1 MRGFADDSTDG
12 PSAAA
17 ADGAEAL
24 GSPGMPM
31 EASSFSSQASYLEA
45 VSSAIV
51 AMPPD
56 ALRQSLEYVLPPV
69 VRVLRAETEALGRS
83 GDADTPSDTPSEPLK
98 RRAARLEA
106 LESAARCV
114 SRVVRRAGR
123 CGNSPDASLEL
134 FAALVSTLGRAVEA
148 SDGSATRSTTTPANE
163 NADANAQ
170 SFFAQSSSGALEH
183 VRLAALDATRG
194 ALSVFADADV
204 TALVEK
210 DANLPVLGYAVSLF
224 LNVARAEAARGALGS
239 RVLRREALAAL
250 AELVAAA
257 ARGEAL
263 LASKKQNRNTSRALA
278 LPSALAFFLP
288 GVVSGCARA
297 VAASV
302 GSRAGHGA
310 GPASAAEDGAAAEA
324 AAAALSTVCRAALA
338 DADFVL
344 RTRRVPPDGPNGPSS
359 QSISASADA
368 AAAERAA
375 LAAELRGLAKRPAKD
390 VHGASRRRVAEDA
403 SSTRPEEAEEEAED
417 HPGFETTLDSNASPE
432 IECRL
437 RVVRDSKW
445 LAAAAPRVAAAASS
459 AYAQLVT
466 HAKPSARAA
475 AARGALEVLETC
487 GETLGETACVALL
500 SAALVA
506 ARDPWRSASDGARA
520 NLERLFGTRKGEKA
534 EKNSEKA
541 SFHRALL
548 IRAFRESLR
557 ALPRAARRES
567 QSFDATDEGGGGG
580 EGGAC
585 ARRAAA
591 ALDLLDADAL
601 AETLLTDDGA
611 RRDVSAAL
619 AACFEMEPDVGHGV
633 RGTSR
638 DLSRSTSRSG
648 TGTNASFD
656 VDRDARERSARWLV
670 FFAGN
675 GGVPDEEGEPRAKNA
690 LQKNTTLVPSPVPP
704 PRASFLS
711 HSGLFAAVAG
721 VARALGANP
730 AILPAL
736 LETHLRLVRETLAG
750 ARDAEEE
757 EARESTRL
765 QSQKGMTAFS
775 AADAWRRK
783 ARAHVAV
790 AVELLLGSAEGRAA
804 EDPGSSQAASTRI
817 STARNALEAFLAGGA
832 WDLPTSPAAAAA
844 AAARRRRERKRERR
858 SARWVRKAKTRGVHS
873 APRGDRERGEADAR
887 SDSGE
892 DEASGSDSDSESGSD
907 AESFGDD
914 GRTKPRVANVRFAA
928 TARENALLA
937 CLLLEAVGS
946 VACACGPTFV
956 KNGGFLPTALVP
968 LLLKLGDENARARET
983 AEGVLFRVAVVGGFF
998 TGPVSGVST
1007 SNDATE
1013 KITATS
1019 ADVSAAIGALVTENA
1034 DYVVDALSRRLRRLE
1049 AFPDAARFFAAVLGS
1064 GTKAGGAAR
1073 RLLPFLRDP
1082 IARAAE
1088 AISVKAR
1095 AVRFTRFQTDDAP
1108 RDVGHDD
1115 DVCAF
1120 TRIMAQTASAA
1131 SAEARATDDEI
1142 AEASVALAPL
1152 TRALAKREEAKR
1164 TGLVRRDGEMS
1175 AFFSGHL
1182 ENDDDTIDETSR
1194 TQSQNESFEDLSK
1207 TDVASLTRSL
1217 PPLLAS
1223 WRRRQTRLA
1232 RTSKL
1237 CAVMARAAAPLM
1249 ESGDPRRRRLA
1260 SAALAASLRA
1270 CGAFAASF
1278 ARDEPVRAAL
1288 RGAFPEDVPED
1299 DSFNPE
1305 DRVVKVL
1312 PLIHETWPHVAVA
1325 LVGQPRGPSVSP
1337 SAFEASADALAACAE
1352 ASQPGNGGFVS
1363 RRLLRDAWPGLVRV
1377 LKLGAPSIE
1386 ARRDQTRA
1394 RLERVALIDGKTM
1407 TASYAFGDSFVTSAG
1422 ASDGGHRSLALS
1434 ERIERDGGVEDRS
1447 DRSDRSAETPASRAT
1462 TRASAVVRTCVLR
1475 LLETLASD
1483 EATKEATRDVASFA
1497 LAAAVPFALG
1507 EPTTRRNVTGG
1518 TGTSDRL
1525 ARELTTRAV
1534 AAVTALAAID
1544 PDAAWMAL
1552 ASRAT
1557 GRDDVPVPEAP
1568 RFVIPS
1574 DGETPRKRH
1583 GSEFPRL
1590 PSFREISPAPKTQTS
1605 PSVAAAAARLLAA
1618 IEGRAETGVE
1628 SG

>member
-148 SDGSATRSTTTPANE
+148 SDGSATRSTTTPTNE

-278 LPSALAFFLP
+278 APSALAFFLP

-310 GPASAAEDGAAAEA
+310 GPAGAAEDGAAAEA

-338 DADFVL
+338 DSDFVL
-344 RTRRVPPDGPNGPSS
+344 RTRRVPPDGPDGPSS
-359 QSISASADA
+359 QSISASAEA
-368 AAAERAA
+368 AAADRAA
-375 LAAELRGLAKRPAKD
+375 LAAELRGLAKRPAKH

-403 SSTRPEEAEEEAED
+403 SSTRPEEEAEEAED
-417 HPGFETTLDSNASPE
+417 PGFETTLDSNASPE
-432 IECRL
+432 TSRL

-466 HAKPSARAA
+466 HAKPGARAA

-520 NLERLFGTRKGEKA
+520 NLERLFGTRTA
-534 EKNSEKA
+534 NDKNSEKA

-887 SDSGE
+887 SDFGE
-892 DEASGSDSDSESGSD
+892 DEADGSDSDSESGSD

-914 GRTKPRVANVRFAA
+914 GGTKPRVANVRFAA

-983 AEGVLFRVAVVGGFF
+983 AEGVLFRVAAVGGFF

-1013 KITATS
+1013 KKTATS

-1095 AVRFTRFQTDDAP
+1095 AVRFTRFQTENAP

-1131 SAEARATDDEI
+1131 SAEARATNDEI

-1164 TGLVRRDGEMS
+1164 TGLVQRDGEMS

-1182 ENDDDTIDETSR
+1182 DNDDDTIDETSR

-1237 CAVMARAAAPLM
+1237 CAVMARATAPLM

-1278 ARDEPVRAAL
+1278 ALDEPTRAAL

-1377 LKLGAPSIE
+1377 LKLGAPSVE

>member
-148 SDGSATRSTTTPANE
+148 SDGSATRSTTTPTNE

-278 LPSALAFFLP
+278 APSALAFFLP

-310 GPASAAEDGAAAEA
+310 GPAGAAEDGAAAEA

-338 DADFVL
+338 DSDFVL
-344 RTRRVPPDGPNGPSS
+344 RTRRVPPDGPDGPSS
-359 QSISASADA
+359 QSISASAEA
-368 AAAERAA
+368 AAADRAA
-375 LAAELRGLAKRPAKD
+375 LAAELRGLAKRPAKH

-403 SSTRPEEAEEEAED
+403 SSTRPEEEAEEAED
-417 HPGFETTLDSNASPE
+417 PGFETTLDSNASPE
-432 IECRL
+432 TSRL

-466 HAKPSARAA
+466 HAKPGARAA

-520 NLERLFGTRKGEKA
+520 NLERLFGTRTA
-534 EKNSEKA
+534 NDKNSEKA

-887 SDSGE
+887 SDFGE
-892 DEASGSDSDSESGSD
+892 DEADGSDSDSESGSD

-914 GRTKPRVANVRFAA
+914 GGTKPRVANVRFAA

-983 AEGVLFRVAVVGGFF
+983 AEGVLFRVAAVGGFF

-1013 KITATS
+1013 KKTATS

-1049 AFPDAARFFAAVLGS
+1049 AFPDAARFFAAVLGL

-1095 AVRFTRFQTDDAP
+1095 AVRFTRFQTENAP

-1131 SAEARATDDEI
+1131 SAEARATNDEI

-1164 TGLVRRDGEMS
+1164 TGLVQRDGEMS

-1182 ENDDDTIDETSR
+1182 DNDDDTIDETSR

-1237 CAVMARAAAPLM
+1237 CAVMARATAPLM

-1278 ARDEPVRAAL
+1278 ALDEPTRAAL

-1377 LKLGAPSIE
+1377 LKLGAPSVE

>member
-148 SDGSATRSTTTPANE
+148 SDGSATRSTTTPTNE

-310 GPASAAEDGAAAEA
+310 GPAGAAEDGAAAEA

-520 NLERLFGTRKGEKA
+520 NLERLFGTRTA
-534 EKNSEKA
+534 NDKNSEKA

-638 DLSRSTSRSG
+638 DLSRGTFRSG

-721 VARALGANP
+721 VVRALGANP

-832 WDLPTSPAAAAA
+832 WDLPTSPPAAAA

-892 DEASGSDSDSESGSD
+892 DEADGSDSDSESGSD

-914 GRTKPRVANVRFAA
+914 GGTKPRVANVRFAA

-1131 SAEARATDDEI
+1131 SAEARATNDEI
-1142 AEASVALAPL
+1142 AEASAALAPL

-1164 TGLVRRDGEMS
+1164 
-1175 AFFSGHL
+1175 FSGHL
-1182 ENDDDTIDETSR
+1182 ENDDTIDETSTSR
-1194 TQSQNESFEDLSK
+1194 DPSHESFEDLSK

-1377 LKLGAPSIE
+1377 LKLGAPSVE

-1507 EPTTRRNVTGG
+1507 EPTTRRDVTGG